1 MEAVPELRELLGK
14 ANKLLQFWHVTLLGL
29 QEESLSKK
37 KKSSRK
43 GLPKVAFTC
52 ELLRG

>member
-37 KKSSRK
+37 KKKAVERVCPKSLSR
-43 GLPKVAFTC
+43 VSY
-52 ELLRG
+52 